1 LPRISLQASA
11 SVFAVAVA
19 LVWAGAAAQ
28 AEQAALPPFV
38 GTEVPQ
44 DDLLEVIATADSR
57 SFKAVGHTS
66 VVLRMRTVAR
76 VTAALNV
83 RSRTLQTGYRHEIAA
98 YRIARLLSL
107 DNVPPAVSRRATWKE
122 IQQRFHEDQLG
133 RRGSIRH
140 AVVWDEDGSA
150 PAAAIYWVK
159 GLRSI
164 GSWSG
169 RRWRSWLRDGD
180 IPDSR
185 TAIAKDLSTMILFD
199 FLIGNWDRFSGGNV
213 STDASRQRVV
223 IRDNDRAFSAPLLE
237 RRYRTLLEV
246 LARTERFSESVVRS
260 LAALDEVSI
269 RNALAEDPSHASSP
283 LLNDDQIADVLDRKA
298 TILSYIAAL
307 IDEHGEDRVLF
318 FP

>member
-1 LPRISLQASA
+1 
-11 SVFAVAVA
+11 
-19 LVWAGAAAQ
+19 LVWAGAGAQ
-28 AEQAALPPFV
+28 AEQASLPPFV

-107 DNVPPAVSRRATWKE
+107 DNVPPAVFRRATWKE

-133 RRGSIRH
+133 RRGSIRR

-150 PAAAIYWVK
+150 PGAAIYWVK

-164 GSWSG
+164 GSSSG
-169 RRWRSWLRDGD
+169 QRWRSWLRDGD

-213 STDASRQRVV
+213 STDPSRQRVV
-223 IRDNDRAFSAPLLE
+223 IRDNDRAFSTPLLE
-237 RRYRTLLEV
+237 RRYRTLLEGM
-246 LARTERFSESVVRS
+246 ARTERFSESVVRS

-269 RNALAEDPSHASSP
+269 RDALAEDPSHASSP